1 MDRTIGAGRLGFL
14 ERTFCQPQL
23 CIGHEHFA
31 VGTERALRSMAVMA
45 IDIDH
50 DPDGFFFT
58 DQTQMFF
65 GHDSYGIILAEL

>member
-1 MDRTIGAGRLGFL
+1 
-14 ERTFCQPQL
+14 
-23 CIGHEHFA
+23 
-31 VGTERALRSMAVMA
+31 MAVMA

>member
-14 ERTFCQPQL
+14 ERTFCQPQA

-31 VGTERALRSMAVMA
+31 VGTERALRSMAVMT

-65 GHDSYGIILAEL
+65 GHNSYGIILAEL